1 MNSTFDPLVG
11 HVLDD
16 RYEIVAKVARG
27 GMATVYRARDLRL
40 SRAVAV
46 KVMRSDLG
54 EDDEFA
60 AKFDR
65 EARSAAV
72 ISHPAVVSVF
82 DQGTSQ
88 GQPYIVMEFIDGET
102 LRRVISREAPLPP
115 DRALEIFEQVA
126 AALACAHEAGVVHRD
141 IKPENVMITTRG
153 QIKVADFGL
162 ARQVGSPQM
171 TATGVL
177 VGTASYLPPE
187 LVTHSR
193 PDARSDI
200 YSAGVVLFEMLTGR
214 KPHTGENNYQIAYR
228 HVNVDIEKP
237 SERLAEIG
245 QRSDW
250 QVPDYVDTLVLAC
263 VARDPRARIAD
274 GRELLTAVRRLRHEF
289 ARTGGSD
296 NPALAAAILPASPP
310 EDETVQVYPR
320 TSERPRPASPHT
332 PETAVVRREGDQWRG
347 VSRAADVA
355 GAAVAGA
362 AAMGSGA
369 ADGRAVDPRS
379 AGGFDGGAGSGYG
392 TGRGGAA
399 MASSTAGSGGHR
411 RHSPAQAHSPVS
423 PRPASGSGPRSQ
435 RTPVFPNLH
444 ISHDPVHRRRRGV
457 IAVLLVVLLTVGA
470 GVGSWW
476 WMAGRFT
483 TVPAM
488 ANLNEARAD
497 EAASANALT
506 LITSEA
512 YSETVPAGLVISTD
526 PVAGDR
532 LLRGSTVS
540 VVISKGPERYP
551 MPEVVGS
558 TREEAEKAVTEGR
571 MTVGTVTDV
580 YSETAPVGQV
590 LTASQEAGAQLK
602 PGTVIDMTVSKG
614 PEPIT
619 IPDTTGGQADAAVK
633 QLEDLGFEVSVKEE
647 NSATVGAGLVI
658 AQDPKSGTGK
668 RGDTITLTRSLGP
681 VMVTIPSVRLKST
694 EEATKLLTDLDL
706 KVEVRMSS
714 DFPIALNIASGTDP
728 AEGTEVAV
736 GSTVVLFV
744 A

>member
-1 MNSTFDPLVG
+1 
-11 HVLDD
+11 
-16 RYEIVAKVARG
+16 
-27 GMATVYRARDLRL
+27 
-40 SRAVAV
+40 
-46 KVMRSDLG
+46 
-54 EDDEFA
+54 
-60 AKFDR
+60 
-65 EARSAAV
+65 
-72 ISHPAVVSVF
+72 
-82 DQGTSQ
+82 
-88 GQPYIVMEFIDGET
+88 
-102 LRRVISREAPLPP
+102 
-115 DRALEIFEQVA
+115 
-126 AALACAHEAGVVHRD
+126 
-141 IKPENVMITTRG
+141 
-153 QIKVADFGL
+153 
-162 ARQVGSPQM
+162 
-171 TATGVL
+171 
-177 VGTASYLPPE
+177 
-187 LVTHSR
+187 
-193 PDARSDI
+193 
-200 YSAGVVLFEMLTGR
+200 
-214 KPHTGENNYQIAYR
+214 
-228 HVNVDIEKP
+228 
-237 SERLAEIG
+237 
-245 QRSDW
+245 
-250 QVPDYVDTLVLAC
+250 
-263 VARDPRARIAD
+263 
-274 GRELLTAVRRLRHEF
+274 
-289 ARTGGSD
+289 
-296 NPALAAAILPASPP
+296 
-310 EDETVQVYPR
+310 
-320 TSERPRPASPHT
+320 
-332 PETAVVRREGDQWRG
+332 
-347 VSRAADVA
+347 
-355 GAAVAGA
+355 
-362 AAMGSGA
+362 
-369 ADGRAVDPRS
+369 
-379 AGGFDGGAGSGYG
+379 
-392 TGRGGAA
+392 
-399 MASSTAGSGGHR
+399 
-411 RHSPAQAHSPVS
+411 
-423 PRPASGSGPRSQ
+423 
-435 RTPVFPNLH
+435 
-444 ISHDPVHRRRRGV
+444 
-457 IAVLLVVLLTVGA
+457 
-470 GVGSWW
+470 
-476 WMAGRFT
+476 MAGRFT